1 MCAPGASTCP
11 SVRSADLHRRPCER
25 PPSRWTSVWKLK
37 ITASPKPE
45 TCKIEAAEIGQ
56 VRIREKGSCLQVSL
70 LTRGDVHACAPC
82 ALFSHRRG
90 VAGNPLS
97 RRGALCPGLWAPAR
111 LPLACS
117 LVHDALR
124 SFGCRLRWCGG
135 RALCDSLESEPGGW
149 DRGGAVCRPGINR
162 KALQSDQVE
171 FAAPSE
177 RIV

>member
-11 SVRSADLHRRPCER
+11 PVRSADLHRKPCER
-25 PPSRWTSVWKLK
+25 PPSRLTSVWKLK
-37 ITASPKPE
+37 TASSKPE
-45 TCKIEAAEIGQ
+45 TCKIEAVEILPGAHSRKR
-56 VRIREKGSCLQVSL
+56 VLPTSL
-70 LTRGDVHACAPC
+70 LTYPGGVVHACAPC
-82 ALFSHRRG
+82 ALFSHRPG

-135 RALCDSLESEPGGW
+135 RAFCVSLESEPGGW
-149 DRGGAVCRPGINR
+149 GRGGAVCRPGINR

>member
-25 PPSRWTSVWKLK
+25 PPSRLTSVWKLK
-37 ITASPKPE
+37 TASSKPE
-45 TCKIEAAEIGQ
+45 TCKIEAVEILPGAHSRKR
-56 VRIREKGSCLQVSL
+56 VLPTSL
-70 LTRGDVHACAPC
+70 LTYPGGCTR
-82 ALFSHRRG
+82 ALLVCCFPDRRD

-97 RRGALCPGLWAPAR
+97 RIGALCPGLWTPAR
-111 LPLACS
+111 LPLARS

-135 RALCDSLESEPGGW
+135 RALCDSLKEGPGGW